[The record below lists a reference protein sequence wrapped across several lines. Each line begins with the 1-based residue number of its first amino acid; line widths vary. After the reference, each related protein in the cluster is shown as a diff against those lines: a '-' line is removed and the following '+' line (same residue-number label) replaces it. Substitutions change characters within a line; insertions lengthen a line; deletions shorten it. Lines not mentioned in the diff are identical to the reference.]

1 MSLLWTFL
9 MNGPL
14 GIGAYW
20 VARHG
25 FRQPPGLPRLLAA
38 VVLAWAWI
46 TLGMEALGSLG
57 WLSRGP
63 LALLSLSG
71 MLCGLIIRV
80 MDRRGSEA
88 PSTFDLP
95 RDRPVAMEAVVAL

>member
-20 VARHG
+20 VSRHG
-25 FRQPPGLPRLLAA
+25 FCQPPGLPRLLAA

-46 TLGMEALGSLG
+46 TLGMELLGSVG

-63 LALLSLSG
+63 LALLSLAG
-71 MLCGLIIRV
+71 TLLGLAFRV
-80 MDRRGSEA
+80 MDRRGTDAGSA
-88 PSTFDLP
+88 VPD
-95 RDRPVAMEAVVAL
+95 DGPVAGEA